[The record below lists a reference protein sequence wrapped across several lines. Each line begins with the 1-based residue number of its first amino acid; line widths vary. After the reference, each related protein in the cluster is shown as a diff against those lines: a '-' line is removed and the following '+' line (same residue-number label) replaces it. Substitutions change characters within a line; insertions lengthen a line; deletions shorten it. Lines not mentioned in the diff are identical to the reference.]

1 MRHEIDVVCEKFT
14 FSKLTIN
21 AFLQKK
27 KHSIIHKIN
36 VDECKQRLFLDSSIS
51 FNKVA
56 VFILRNDA
64 GCSQTSERL

>member
-14 FSKLTIN
+14 FWKLTIN
-21 AFLQKK
+21 AFLQKI
-27 KHSIIHKIN
+27 HLIIHKIN
-36 VDECKQRLFLDSSIS
+36 VDECKQRLFRDSSIS
-51 FNKVA
+51 FNEVA

>member
-1 MRHEIDVVCEKFT
+1 M
-14 FSKLTIN
+14 KLTWSVKN
-21 AFLQKK
+21 LHFRNLQLTHFYKK